1 MLVLS
6 AFSNIWQKN
15 NPFGKRS
22 RFFAVVISVIIIW
35 AIFYSILDL
44 NAKVRNG
51 QTKYFAYNSVFN
63 PNFNQEYELQNGKKR
78 TYSKWEVYAQ
88 RIWNK
93 IYVSI
98 TTLTTLGYGDIY
110 PIHPISQALV
120 AVQTLFSYVIITDL
134 I

>member
-6 AFSNIWQKN
+6 AFSNTLEKN
-15 NPFGKRS
+15 SFGKRT
-22 RFFAVVISVIIIW
+22 RFFVIIFTVIIVW
-35 AIFYSILDL
+35 AIAYSVLDF
-44 NAKVRNG
+44 NEKVIEG
-51 QTKYFAYNSVFN
+51 KTKYFAYNSVVN
-63 PNFNQEYELQNGKKR
+63 PNEDEEYLLPDGNKR

>member
-6 AFSNIWQKN
+6 AFSNTLEKN
-15 NPFGKRS
+15 SFGKRT
-22 RFFAVVISVIIIW
+22 RFFVIIFTVIIVW
-35 AIFYSILDL
+35 AIAYSVLDF
-44 NAKVRNG
+44 NETVIEGK
-51 QTKYFAYNSVFN
+51 TKYFAYNSVVN
-63 PNFNQEYELQNGKKR
+63 PNKDEEYPQPDGTTR